1 MADLT
6 VTITESLNLYST
18 EVGCTRSKT
27 ISGIN
32 DYYKRIINC
41 QNGQTTTAVVFAATE
56 ATTQTALDVGD
67 ARYVRVTNL
76 DTTNTVEVAYVLI
89 SGEGEEAVNQ
99 NFHITV
105 GPESTHV
112 LFAAEQISFC
122 ELDAV
127 PSFGTM
133 IDLSKIMIRPVE
145 AADVR
150 CEIYIASA

>member
-6 VTITESLNLYST
+6 VTITETLELYNTS
-18 EVGCTRSKT
+18 VGCTRNKT
-27 ISGIN
+27 ITGIN

-41 QNGQTTTAVVFAATE
+41 QNGQTTTAVVFAE
-56 ATTQTALDVGD
+56 QEYTTQTAVDLGD
-67 ARYVRVTNL
+67 AKYVRVTNL
-76 DTTNTVEVAYVLI
+76 DTTNSVEVAYVLTDG
-89 SGEGEEAVNQ
+89 GEVSQ
-99 NFHITV
+99 NFHIKV

-112 LFAAEQISFC
+112 LFAAEEISLC